1 MLTDEKI
8 LRVANLAAKT
18 AAEVLGVDKYTVEL
32 TNDPSAPEDALFNTQ
47 ENKVLINLGTLD
59 PFPIEIGME
68 DADKRLALKI
78 AFVTYHEI
86 RHAYQKKAV
95 EVYTINQMLGG
106 GVLPMLESKKKC
118 EMWLEELK
126 VDGPEIEQDAD
137 ASAWYLLSRV
147 FKLELI
153 KTNKHL
159 GIMKRK
165 YDKVEI
171 E

>member
-1 MLTDEKI
+1 MLTDENI
-8 LRVANLAAKT
+8 LRIANMAAKT
-18 AAEVLGVDKYTVEL
+18 AADVLGVEKYSVDL
-32 TNDPSAPEDALFNTQ
+32 IKDPSASEDALFNTQ
-47 ENKVLINLGTLD
+47 ENKVLINLATIV
-59 PFPIEIGME
+59 PFSVEIGIDDE
-68 DADKRLALKI
+68 DKRLALKV

-95 EVYTINQMLGG
+95 EVYTINQMLGSG
-106 GVLPMLESKKKC
+106 ILPMLESKKKC

-126 VDGPEIEQDAD
+126 VDGPEVEQDAD
-137 ASAWYLLSRV
+137 AFAWYLLSRV
-147 FKLELI
+147 FRMQLI

-171 E
+171 K